1 MRASERGGRPLARLL
16 GRVGALLL
24 LLLATT
30 AATAEHAVI
39 LQYHHFGE
47 DTPVSTSVT
56 PAQFESHLEYLDTHG
71 FTVWPVEKIVTFL
84 REGKPLPENC
94 VGITIDD
101 AYLSAYENA
110 FPLLKE
116 RGLPFTVFVATE
128 GVDKGFRDLMTW
140 EHMREMQGANASF
153 AGHSHS
159 HAYLVRRGEGE
170 SAAEWAARVKEDI
183 ENSLAR
189 LREEL
194 GSRSRLFAYPYG
206 EYSDALRKMVAEM
219 DLVVF
224 SQQSGPVWAG
234 SDFAALPRFPMDSSY
249 AEMKQFTVKVRSL
262 PLPVLSA
269 DPDDPLLPPEVSL
282 PRLRLSLA
290 PGDYRRDD
298 LACYADGQGRIEAVW
313 KEMAD
318 REGLLLEVKAREAL
332 PEGRSKYTC
341 TAPSL
346 AGDRYYWYS
355 HLWIRPSGR

>member
-1 MRASERGGRPLARLL
+1 MRASGGGGQPPARLL
-16 GRVGALLL
+16 GGAVLLL
-24 LLLATT
+24 LSLLP
-30 AATAEHAVI
+30 AAAAPAEHAVI

-47 DTPVSTSVT
+47 NTPPSTSVT
-56 PAQFESHLEYLDTHG
+56 PAQFRSHLEYLDTHG
-71 FTVWPVEKIVTFL
+71 FTVWPVEKIVSFL
-84 REGKPLPENC
+84 REGRSLPENC

-140 EHMREMQGANASF
+140 AQMREMQNFNASF

-170 SAAEWAARVKEDI
+170 SAAEWSARVKKDVEI
-183 ENSLAR
+183 SLAR

-206 EYSDALRKMVAEM
+206 EYNAALRKMVEEM
-219 DLVVF
+219 DLVAF
-224 SQQSGPVWAG
+224 SQQSGPIWKG
-234 SDFAALPRFPMDSSY
+234 SDFAALPRFPMASSY
-249 AEMKQFTVKVRSL
+249 AGMEQFTVKVRSL

-298 LACYADGQGRIEAVW
+298 LACYADGQGRIEAEW
-313 KEMAD
+313 TD
-318 REGLLLEVKAREAL
+318 REGLLLEVKARETL

-355 HLWIRPSGR
+355 YLWIRPAGR

>member
-1 MRASERGGRPLARLL
+1 LL
-16 GRVGALLL
+16 GGVVLLL
-24 LLLATT
+24 LSFLP
-30 AATAEHAVI
+30 AAAAPAAEHAVI

-47 DTPVSTSVT
+47 DTPPSTSVT
-56 PAQFESHLEYLDTHG
+56 PAQFRSHLEYLDTHG
-71 FTVWPVEKIVTFL
+71 FTVWPVEKIVSFL
-84 REGKPLPENC
+84 REGRSLPENC

-128 GVDKGFRDLMTW
+128 GVDRGFRDLMTW
-140 EHMREMQGANASF
+140 AQMREMRNFKATF

-170 SAAEWAARVKEDI
+170 SAAEWSARVKKDVEI
-183 ENSLAR
+183 SLAR

-206 EYSDALRKMVAEM
+206 EYNAALRKMVEEM
-219 DLVVF
+219 GLVVF
-224 SQQSGPVWAG
+224 SQQSGPIWTG
-234 SDFAALPRFPMDSSY
+234 SDFAALPRFPMASSY
-249 AEMKQFTVKVRSL
+249 AGMEQFTVKVRSL

-290 PGDYRRDD
+290 PGDYRMDD
-298 LACYADGQGRIEAVW
+298 LACYADGQGRIEAEW
-313 KEMAD
+313 TD
-318 REGLLLEVKAREAL
+318 REGLLLEVEAHGTL
-332 PEGRSKYTC
+332 PAGRSKYTC
-341 TAPSL
+341 TAPSRK
-346 AGDRYYWYS
+346 GDRYYWYS
-355 HLWIRPSGR
+355 HLWIRPADR